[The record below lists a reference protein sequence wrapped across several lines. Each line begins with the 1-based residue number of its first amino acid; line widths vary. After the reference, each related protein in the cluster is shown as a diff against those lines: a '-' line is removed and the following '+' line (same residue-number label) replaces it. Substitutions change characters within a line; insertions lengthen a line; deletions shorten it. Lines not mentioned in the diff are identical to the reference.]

1 MLNQLMEKAN
11 EVLLFIFP
19 CYGALTLPFASID
32 LIADPVC
39 VSYVGISTL
48 NLA

>member
-11 EVLLFIFP
+11 GVLLFIFP
-19 CYGALTLPFASID
+19 CYGAQTLLFTSID
-32 LIADPVC
+32 LIADIVC
-39 VSYVGISTL
+39 VPYVGISTL